1 MSDLA
6 LRVSHVSKEY
16 RLGAIGGAT
25 LRKELQSKIA
35 RLRGKEDPN
44 LKIGQEA
51 HDKNERFLALDD
63 VSFEVK
69 KGERVGILG
78 HNGAG
83 KSTLL
88 KLICRVTTPTKGEIC
103 MNGRI
108 TSMLEVGTG
117 FHGELTGRENVYL
130 NGAIL
135 GLSKAEVEERF
146 DEIVAFSEVG
156 QFIDTPVKR
165 YSSGMHVKLGF
176 AVASHLDSEIM
187 IMDEVLAV
195 GDMAFQNKCINR
207 MREVAENENRTI
219 LYVSHNMHTIRQLC
233 SRCIVLDHGKV
244 IFDGEPE
251 QAIEVYLPKTD
262 GEEYRVHW
270 QFDPSQKH
278 HPAQD
283 QLYSIEAFHF
293 ADKQGY
299 SIKQGEKLRFFV
311 QIHAE
316 QPTEE
321 LFFRMIHCFEDDTVV
336 GMANSVQSDFPLR
349 QGQNLFEGVCDTSVL
364 TPGKYR
370 LKLELCRVNSLGVES
385 LYESVDRIV
394 RFTINA
400 NELVYG
406 HAWQQSWWGYCN
418 LGTID
423 MRPLRSFSEKDGRQ
437 KGGKYVSKSQ

>member
-25 LRKELQSKIA
+25 LRGELQSKLA
-35 RLRGKEDPN
+35 RLRGKDDPN
-44 LKIGQEA
+44 LKIGEKA

-69 KGERVGILG
+69 KGERIGILG

-117 FHGELTGRENVYL
+117 FHGELTGRENIYL

-135 GLSKAEVEERF
+135 GLTKAEIDERF
-146 DEIVAFSEVG
+146 DEIVKFSEVG

-195 GDMAFQNKCINR
+195 GDMAFQNKCITR
-207 MREVAENENRTI
+207 MREVAENEHRTI
-219 LYVSHNMHTIRQLC
+219 LYVSHNMRTVRQLC
-233 SRCIVLDHGKV
+233 DRCIVLDHGKV
-244 IFDGEPE
+244 IFDGDTEK
-251 QAIEVYLPKTD
+251 AIELYLPSGT
-262 GEEYRVHW
+262 EEKYREQWSFADDH
-270 QFDPSQKH
+270 KN
-278 HPAQD
+278 HPVSD
-283 QLYSIEAFHF
+283 DRFSIEQFRF
-293 ADKQGY
+293 AEKAGY
-299 SIKQGEKLRFFV
+299 DIRKGTDLRFFL
-311 QIHAE
+311 QISAKE
-316 QPTEE
+316 ACDS
-321 LFFRMIHCFEDDTVV
+321 LFLRIIYYDKHDSLI
-336 GMANSVQSDFPLR
+336 GMADDKNNCMKLTKGV
-349 QGQNLFEGVCDTSVL
+349 NLFEGSCNTSFL
-364 TPGKYR
+364 AEGKYK
-370 LKLELCRVNSLGVES
+370 LKIELCALNDQGTES
-385 LYESVDRIV
+385 LYEAVDRV
-394 RFTINA
+394 VQFRVVEEPA
-400 NELVYG
+400 LKEKDW
-406 HAWQQSWWGYCN
+406 HHSWWGVCDFGEVN
-418 LGTID
+418 LRKLT
-423 MRPLRSFSEKDGRQ
+423 S
-437 KGGKYVSKSQ
+437 SK